1 MDGLE
6 TALDIELAQ
15 VCGGL
20 NQLHAR
26 LVTLV
31 AGALTSER
39 WAGDCVRS
47 PEHWLVLRA
56 GLSPSRAREVVS
68 LARREGELPTVMD
81 TFTRGQ
87 LSLDQVSTVARHA
100 PAATEASVTEL
111 AVNATVPQLRRTLS
125 RYAFADAAPAT
136 DHSVDGAAA
145 REGDGD
151 GTGDAETPGPAVAP
165 TPERRVEEPAHLA
178 MGYDADGRFT
188 LRLSAPPDLGALVEA
203 ALTEAHDAL
212 FHAGHPEVTWAT
224 ALAEVCERS
233 RANPPSPGR
242 RDAFRVLVHLDTNG
256 GWLNGRPALPLHLVD
271 KLTCDGALRPLW
283 ETEGH
288 PVNVGRALRIVPDR
302 TRRLVE
308 DRDRGCRFPGC
319 AATTVFEVHHVI
331 HWADGGPTDTTNLV
345 SLCPHHHDRHHAG
358 DFDIRG
364 DADRT
369 DGLTF
374 TDRWGHPIRPAPA
387 YRPPPPGLS
396 PDPGTPAFADPP
408 GSSHSPH
415 PGSPPDPGSPPEP
428 GSQGEMGSPV
438 RADERDVVTG
448 HAGVS
453 TARPY
458 DGPTGEIL
466 HSKWVTFTESAP
478 IPA

>member
-1 MDGLE
+1 MDSLD

-26 LVTLV
+26 LVSLV
-31 AGALTSER
+31 AGALTSEG
-39 WAGDCVRS
+39 WAGHGVRS

-56 GLSPSRAREVVS
+56 GLSPSRAREVVA
-68 LARREGELPTVMD
+68 LARRQAEMPTLMD
-81 TFTRGQ
+81 TFAGGQ
-87 LSLDQVSTVARHA
+87 LSLDQVATVARHA
-100 PAATEASVTEL
+100 PAPMEASVTEL

-125 RYAFADAAPAT
+125 RYAFADEPVSAAEP
-136 DHSVDGAAA
+136 SGEAAA
-145 REGDGD
+145 THD
-151 GTGDAETPGPAVAP
+151 GTEGTGPAVAP
-165 TPERRVEEPAHLA
+165 TPERRVEEPADLA

-188 LRLSAPPDLGALVEA
+188 LRFSAPPDLGALVEA
-203 ALTEAHDAL
+203 ALMEARDAL

-233 RANPPSPGR
+233 LANPPSPGR
-242 RDAFRVLVHLDTNG
+242 RDAFRVLVHLDTDG
-256 GWLNGRPALPLHLVD
+256 GWLNGRPALPRHLVD

-283 ETEGH
+283 VTEGH

-319 AATTVFEVHHVI
+319 ASTAFVQIHHVI
-331 HWADGGPTDTTNLV
+331 HWVDLGPTDTPNLV

-364 DADRT
+364 DADLP

-374 TDRWGHPIRPAPA
+374 TNRRGHPIRPAPA
-387 YRPPPPGLS
+387 YRPPAK
-396 PDPGTPAFADPP
+396 DHA
-408 GSSHSPH
+408 
-415 PGSPPDPGSPPEP
+415 PDPGSPPDCSSADPTSPPDSARSADP
-428 GSQGEMGSPV
+428 GSPPRPGDNGAAS
-438 RADERDVVTG
+438 G
-448 HAGVS
+448 HAGVPS
-453 TARPY
+453 APPY
-458 DGPTGEIL
+458 DGLTGEIL
-466 HSKWVTFTESAP
+466 HSRWVTFTESAR